1 MATGSMSK
9 GPGKSYR
16 EGLSLDRLFRM
27 FPTDEAAEAWFTAE
41 RWPDG
46 PYCPHCGSRNIQ
58 CGIAHPTMT
67 HRCRDCP
74 KRRMFSLKTGTVM
87 QGSPLGY
94 RTWLAAIYLVATNLK
109 GVSSMKL
116 HRDLGISQKSAWYL
130 AHRIREA
137 WKEVGDP
144 FAGPVEADEAYIGG
158 KRKNMP
164 KSRREAMKGA
174 GSLAGKTIVA
184 GAKDRR
190 TNKVSAAVVE
200 GMDGW
205 TPQSFVEDRVIA
217 DAKVY
222 TDEHASWLGLIF
234 HDHESVNHSKGEY
247 VRGDAGTQGI
257 ESFWAMLKRA
267 HTGTFHKIS
276 PKHMDRYVTEFA
288 GRHNDRQAD
297 TLDRM
302 GNIVRGMIGRRIG
315 YGRPD
320 RVVGARGSENPDGD
334 DQGQAGGPAQAL
346 LLPAEQGGDG
356 GRHRHRHHA
365 RGSPARRRVRRED
378 RIRRKCLIGVVV
390 TLVYK
395 PRTIQ
400 EDRVGLTPGNLLAV

>member
-16 EGLSLDRLFRM
+16 EGLSLDRLFQM

-94 RTWLAAIYLVATNLK
+94 RTWLAAIYLVATTLK

-116 HRDLGISQKSAWYL
+116 HRDLGIGQKSAWYL

-137 WKEVGDP
+137 WKEVGDR

-205 TPQSFVEDRVIA
+205 TLQSFVEDRVVA

-297 TLDRM
+297 TLDQM
-302 GNIVRGMIGRRIG
+302 GNIVRGMIGRRIS
-315 YGRPD
+315 YAD
-320 RVVGARGSENPDGD
+320 
-334 DQGQAGGPAQAL
+334 
-346 LLPAEQGGDG
+346 
-356 GRHRHRHHA
+356 
-365 RGSPARRRVRRED
+365 
-378 RIRRKCLIGVVV
+378 
-390 TLVYK
+390 
-395 PRTIQ
+395 
-400 EDRVGLTPGNLLAV
+400 LTAS

>member
-46 PYCPHCGSRNIQ
+46 PYCRHCGSRNIQ

-137 WKEVGDP
+137 WKEGRRPVRRSGRGRRGLYRRQAQEHAEVQARGDEGRRFP
-144 FAGPVEADEAYIGG
+144 RGQDHRRRRQGSTDEQGERGRGRGHGRLDAPELRRGPGHRRRQGLHRRARVLARVDLPRSRERQPLEGRVCAGRRGNAGHRVVLGDAQASPYGDIPQDQPEAH
-158 KRKNMP
+158 
-164 KSRREAMKGA
+164 
-174 GSLAGKTIVA
+174 GSLC
-184 GAKDRR
+184 
-190 TNKVSAAVVE
+190 
-200 GMDGW
+200 DG
-205 TPQSFVEDRVIA
+205 
-217 DAKVY
+217 
-222 TDEHASWLGLIF
+222 
-234 HDHESVNHSKGEY
+234 
-247 VRGDAGTQGI
+247 VRGPAQ
-257 ESFWAMLKRA
+257 R
-267 HTGTFHKIS
+267 
-276 PKHMDRYVTEFA
+276 PA
-288 GRHNDRQAD
+288 GRHA
-297 TLDRM
+297 
-302 GNIVRGMIGRRIG
+302 
-315 YGRPD
+315 RPD
-320 RVVGARGSENPDGD
+320 GEYRTGHDRG
-334 DQGQAGGPAQAL
+334 GGSAMP
-346 LLPAEQGGDG
+346 
-356 GRHRHRHHA
+356 
-365 RGSPARRRVRRED
+365 
-378 RIRRKCLIGVVV
+378 
-390 TLVYK
+390 T
-395 PRTIQ
+395 
-400 EDRVGLTPGNLLAV
+400 

>member
-1 MATGSMSK
+1 MVHGGALAGWAVL
-9 GPGKSYR
+9 PALR
-16 EGLSLDRLFRM
+16 LSQYPVRHRASDHDASVPRL
-27 FPTDEAAEAWFTAE
+27 PEAAHVLAQD
-41 RWPDG
+41 RDG
-46 PYCPHCGSRNIQ
+46 DAG
-58 CGIAHPTMT
+58 
-67 HRCRDCP
+67 
-74 KRRMFSLKTGTVM
+74 
-87 QGSPLGY
+87 
-94 RTWLAAIYLVATNLK
+94 LAAIYLVATNLK

-116 HRDLGISQKSAWYL
+116 HRDLGIGQKSAWYL

-205 TPQSFVEDRVIA
+205 TLQSFVEDRVIA

-297 TLDRM
+297 TLDQM
-302 GNIVRGMIGRRIG
+302 GNIVRGMIGRRIS
-315 YGRPD
+315 YSD
-320 RVVGARGSENPDGD
+320 
-334 DQGQAGGPAQAL
+334 
-346 LLPAEQGGDG
+346 
-356 GRHRHRHHA
+356 
-365 RGSPARRRVRRED
+365 
-378 RIRRKCLIGVVV
+378 
-390 TLVYK
+390 
-395 PRTIQ
+395 
-400 EDRVGLTPGNLLAV
+400 LTAS

>member
-1 MATGSMSK
+1 
-9 GPGKSYR
+9 
-16 EGLSLDRLFRM
+16 
-27 FPTDEAAEAWFTAE
+27 
-41 RWPDG
+41 
-46 PYCPHCGSRNIQ
+46 
-58 CGIAHPTMT
+58 
-67 HRCRDCP
+67 
-74 KRRMFSLKTGTVM
+74 MFSLKTGTVM

-116 HRDLGISQKSAWYL
+116 H
-130 AHRIREA
+130 REA

-205 TPQSFVEDRVIA
+205 TLQSFVEDRVIA

-257 ESFWAMLKRA
+257 ESFRAMLKRGGLY
-267 HTGTFHKIS
+267 TVV
-276 PKHMDRYVTEFA
+276 P
-288 GRHNDRQAD
+288 
-297 TLDRM
+297 TLSLFDFRS
-302 GNIVRGMIGRRIG
+302 RRTI
-315 YGRPD
+315 YG
-320 RVVGARGSENPDGD
+320 GAR
-334 DQGQAGGPAQAL
+334 
-346 LLPAEQGGDG
+346 
-356 GRHRHRHHA
+356 
-365 RGSPARRRVRRED
+365 VRYRAT
-378 RIRRKCLIGVVV
+378 R
-390 TLVYK
+390 
-395 PRTIQ
+395 
-400 EDRVGLTPGNLLAV
+400 

>member
-1 MATGSMSK
+1 MSK
-9 GPGKSYR
+9 GSGKSYR

-46 PYCPHCGSRNIQ
+46 PYCRHCGSRNIQ

-94 RTWLAAIYLVATNLK
+94 RTWLAAIYLVATHLK

-116 HRDLGISQKSAWYL
+116 HRDLGIGQKSAWYL

-144 FAGPVEADEAYIGG
+144 FAGPVEADETYIGG

-184 GAKDRR
+184 GARDRR

-205 TPQSFVEDRVIA
+205 TLQSFVEDRG
-217 DAKVY
+217 
-222 TDEHASWLGLIF
+222 HRRRQGL
-234 HDHESVNHSKGEY
+234 HRRARVLARVDLPRSRERQPLEGRVCAGRRGNAGHRV
-247 VRGDAGTQGI
+247 VLGDAQASPYGDIPQD
-257 ESFWAMLKRA
+257 EPEA
-267 HTGTFHKIS
+267 HGS
-276 PKHMDRYVTEFA
+276 LCD
-288 GRHNDRQAD
+288 G
-297 TLDRM
+297 
-302 GNIVRGMIGRRIG
+302 VR
-315 YGRPD
+315 
-320 RVVGARGSENPDGD
+320 
-334 DQGQAGGPAQAL
+334 GPAQR
-346 LLPAEQGGDG
+346 PA
-356 GRHRHRHHA
+356 GRTRSTRWGISYGA
-365 RGSPARRRVRRED
+365 
-378 RIRRKCLIGVVV
+378 
-390 TLVYK
+390 
-395 PRTIQ
+395 
-400 EDRVGLTPGNLLAV
+400 